1 MSRYAH
7 LARVAVP
14 QSEPLDTR
22 QAKNSAGGY
31 AFVLDDWRRLERF
44 LILGSD
50 SNTYYQKAREL
61 TRENAKCVERCWS
74 ADADKTARVIVDISA
89 AGRAPKND
97 TAIFALVLG
106 AAHADVKAR
115 QAALFNLGY
124 VCRTSTH
131 LFQFVDCAKALGKG
145 RGRAFNRAIKN
156 WYLRKKPEALA
167 YQMVK
172 YRSREGYDHSR
183 LLKTARP
190 KTQDEAQGAL
200 FRWAVGKQP
209 VDAAQDHALP
219 MLVHAHIRAMGSE
232 DPAVWAELVR
242 EHRLPWEALP
252 TAANASPEVWRAL
265 LPEMGLTALIRN
277 LGNMTRLGVLAPL
290 SQEASAAAN
299 RIMDAA
305 EIKRAR
311 VHPFNLLL
319 AHATYSSG
327 KGFRGQ
333 NSWTPLPVIS
343 QALEAAFYLS
353 FGAWQ
358 PSGKRT
364 LVALDVSGSMSS
376 SLMGSPLEVCAGAAA
391 MAMVTA
397 RTEPDYHVM
406 AFNDGLQELPIT
418 ASTSLEGV
426 LRHTRNINGGGTD
439 CALPMLWALQNT
451 VPVDVFAVYTDSETW
466 AGPTHPSV
474 ALRKYRD
481 KMGIAAKEVVV
492 GMTSTGFSIADPDDP
507 GAMDVVGFDSAAP
520 SVIADF
526 ARG

>member
-1 MSRYAH
+1 MSAYAK
-7 LARVAVP
+7 LAREPVP
-14 QSEPLDTR
+14 QSEPLDAR
-22 QAKNSAGGY
+22 QAQNNAGGY
-31 AFVLDDWRRLERF
+31 AFMLDDWRRLERF

-50 SNTYYQKAREL
+50 SNTYYQKARDL
-61 TRENAKCVERCWS
+61 TRENAKCVERCWTENHLRTS
-74 ADADKTARVIVDISA
+74 QVIRDISL

-97 TAIFALVLG
+97 AAIFALALG
-106 AAHADVKAR
+106 ALNSDMRTR
-115 QAALFNLGY
+115 QAALDAVQV
-124 VCRTSTH
+124 VCRTATH

-145 RGRAFNRAIKN
+145 RGRAFNRTIKN
-156 WYLRKKPEALA
+156 WYLLKKPDALA
-167 YQMVK
+167 YQMIK

-190 KTQDEAQGAL
+190 KTKDRAHGAL

-209 VDAAQDHALP
+209 VDTKQDAALP
-219 MLVHAHIRAMGSE
+219 MQVHAHIRAMGST

-252 TAANASPEVWRAL
+252 TAANAEPEVWRAL
-265 LPEMGLTALIRN
+265 LPTMGLTALVRN
-277 LGNMTRLGVLAPL
+277 LGNMTRLGVIAPL
-290 SQEASAAAN
+290 AQETRAACD
-299 RIMDAA
+299 RIVDTA
-305 EIKRAR
+305 EIKKAR
-311 VHPFNLLL
+311 LHPFNLLL

-327 KGFRGQ
+327 QGFRGQ
-333 NSWTPLPVIS
+333 NSWTSVPAVA
-343 QALEAAFYLS
+343 QALEDAFYAS

-376 SLMGSPLEVCAGAAA
+376 PLMGSPLEVCAGAAA

-397 RTEPDYHVM
+397 RTEQEYHVM
-406 AFNDGLQELPIT
+406 AFNHGLQGLPVT
-418 ASTSLEGV
+418 ARTSLEEV

-439 CALPMLWALQNT
+439 CALPMVWALQSK
-451 VPVDVFAVYTDSETW
+451 VPVDVFAIYTDNETW
-466 AGPTHPSV
+466 AGSTHASV
-474 ALRKYRD
+474 ALKKYRD

-492 GMTSTGFSIADPDDP
+492 GMTSTGFTVADPDDP